1 MNIILLMLSEIR
13 MYNKHV
19 ALLNEIDQQY
29 KCDVEL
35 FNSGVI
41 DKDEMNLINSRYKSQ
56 RDLNSAPLIRTRMCL
71 SCMMPED
78 REYITNEYIL
88 GNSEIISNKT
98 KEIFIRYFL

>member
-1 MNIILLMLSEIR
+1 MLSEIR
-13 MYNKHV
+13 MYNKHM

-35 FNSGVI
+35 FNNGAI
-41 DKDEMNLINSRYKSQ
+41 DKEEMNLINSRYKSE
-56 RDLNSAPLIRTRMCL
+56 RDLNSAPIIRIKTCL

-78 REYITNEYIL
+78 RKYITNEYIL
-88 GNSEIISNKT
+88 GNSETISNKA